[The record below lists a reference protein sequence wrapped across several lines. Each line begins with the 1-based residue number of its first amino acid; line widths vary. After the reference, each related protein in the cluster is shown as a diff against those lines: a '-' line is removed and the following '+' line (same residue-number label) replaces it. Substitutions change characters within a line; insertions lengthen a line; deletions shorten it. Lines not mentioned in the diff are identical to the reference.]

1 MEEGIKS
8 GELKIVPFIQELC
21 VCVYMCKVC
30 LSGSLEQSSLSESI
44 CIYTY
49 IYKACLGVC
58 WSLLHP
64 PTVFIYVSVCERL
77 G

>member
-49 IYKACLGVC
+49 IY
-58 WSLLHP
+58 
-64 PTVFIYVSVCERL
+64 I
-77 G
+77 

>member
-8 GELKIVPFIQELC
+8 GELKAVPFIQELC

-30 LSGSLEQSSLSESI
+30 LSGSLEQSSLSRSI

-49 IYKACLGVC
+49 I
-58 WSLLHP
+58 
-64 PTVFIYVSVCERL
+64 
-77 G
+77 

>member
-49 IYKACLGVC
+49 IYIKLVWVCVGACSIHQLF
-58 WSLLHP
+58 L
-64 PTVFIYVSVCERL
+64 YM
-77 G
+77 